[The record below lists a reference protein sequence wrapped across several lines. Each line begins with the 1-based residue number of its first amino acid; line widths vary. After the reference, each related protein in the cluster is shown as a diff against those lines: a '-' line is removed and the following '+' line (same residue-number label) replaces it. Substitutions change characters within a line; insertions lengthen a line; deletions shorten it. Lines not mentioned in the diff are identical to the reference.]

1 MLKLKTEN
9 CRIAAVYDMRY
20 DTPVDITDGSGNFAR
35 PVYTLKSQDIT
46 KEKKPEFTPYN
57 DYSVPYTETE
67 NGILL
72 NKDFGVSLKAEE
84 TDGGIALEINFTNDD
99 VSACGISLPFSFMGQ
114 KNNSW
119 ERQFT
124 ASSPYRTADGKHLM
138 FYLVRPDG
146 KNLVCIAENETDG
159 YRINY
164 SNFLCGHYIMGI
176 QLLSQFD
183 RAYGR
188 QTRAEKRVKLHIKA
202 VSDYREAL
210 EKASGLWGIPA
221 LYYETASGYK
231 NQPFGFSAIGKW
243 DKITVT
249 APSGKKDVLKNT
261 AFIPDEYGIYTAS
274 PYNGGIAGA
283 DCSFFIHDEL
293 NDMFR
298 RACLS
303 VKQNRDI
310 IIGKTAEGKE
320 IFKPTHLTYRGYEDY
335 NLCEHAM
342 WCWAD
347 LRYMRAFGVCEPI
360 AGDVKNMLDIITGN
374 CDCAI
379 YGCTYDDNCLTHNS
393 SRIQEAYNGVNILL
407 DAYRVFGDKKY
418 LEFAV
423 KVLQRRLKD
432 DLSPEGAILRRGSDG
447 ATAEIAD
454 YTTVTCMVIPVADMA
469 VLLKEQ
475 GDDRFRFFE
484 QCAEKIADFVVKRDL
499 DFPTE
504 GGFNEQ
510 VNTEVEEG
518 SMSCSALTVLYV
530 AQLIKNKKEYLDYAE
545 KILKIHDAFTVFTPH
560 PVMFRS
566 SLRWWETIWEGNS
579 DGPAV
584 CYGHAWSVWRA
595 EAEYWFALLTY
606 DDKRLLDSYNCFMT
620 NLAKEDSGGNMYA
633 IYQYEPISS
642 GALAQSGEGVDFSD
656 CSGFPKRP
664 DTTISRYVFAR
675 GFETW
680 FKTVAVLSGYT
691 IGAHTE
697 KGVIIPYA
705 ADFEILYIGDISENI
720 CVKAPEQIKIISKRN
735 YSVKNNHG
743 LLLITIFD

>member
-9 CRIAAVYDMRY
+9 YRIAAVYDMRY
-20 DTPVDITDGSGNFAR
+20 ETPVDITDGSGNFAE
-35 PVYTLKSQDIT
+35 PVYTLKWQDIT
-46 KEKKPEFTPYN
+46 KEKKPEFIPYN
-57 DYSVPYTETE
+57 DYSVSYTETE

-84 TDGGIALEINFTNDD
+84 TDGGIALEINFTNAD

-119 ERQFT
+119 ELQFT

-146 KNLVCIAENETDG
+146 KNLVCIAENEIDG

-164 SNFLCGHYIMGI
+164 SDFLCGHYIMGI
-176 QLLSQFD
+176 QFLSQFD

-188 QTRAEKRVKLHIKA
+188 QTRTEKRVKLHIKA
-202 VSDYREAL
+202 VSTYREAL
-210 EKASGLWGIPA
+210 EKASGLWGMPA

-249 APSGKKDVLKNT
+249 APSGKKEVLKNA
-261 AFIPDEYGIYTAS
+261 AFIPDEYGIYTAT
-274 PYNGGIAGA
+274 PYNGNIAGA
-283 DCSFFIHDEL
+283 DCGFFIHDGL
-293 NDMFR
+293 KDMFR

-310 IIGKTAEGKE
+310 IIGKNADGKE
-320 IFKPTHLTYRGYEDY
+320 IFKPAHLTYRGYEDY

-347 LRYMRAFGVCEPI
+347 LRYMRAFGICEPI
-360 AGDVKNMLDIITGN
+360 ADDVKNMLDIITGS
-374 CDCAI
+374 CDCAVDR
-379 YGCTYDDNCLTHNS
+379 CTFDDNCLTHNS
-393 SRIQEAYNGVNILL
+393 NRIQEAYNGVNILL

-423 KVLQRRLKD
+423 KVLQRRLRD

-484 QCAEKIADFVVKRDL
+484 QCAEKTADFVVKRDL

-518 SMSCSALTVLYV
+518 SMSCSALTVLYT
-530 AQLIKNKKEYLDYAE
+530 ARFIKNKKEYLDYAE

-566 SLRWWETIWEGNS
+566 SLRWWETIWEGDS

-595 EAEYWFALLTY
+595 EAEYWYALLTH

-642 GALAQSGEGVDFSD
+642 GALAENGESVDFSD
-656 CSGFPKRP
+656 RTGFPKRH
-664 DTTISRYVFAR
+664 DMTLSRYSFAR
-675 GFETW
+675 GYDTW
-680 FKTVAVLSGYT
+680 LNTVAVLPDRVIGGYRH
-691 IGAHTE
+691 GNE
-697 KGVIIPYA
+697 IIPFSD
-705 ADFEILYIGDISENI
+705 DFNTLYIGNI
-720 CVKAPEQIKIISKRN
+720 ADDLEIKVPHNVRIIAGEKIKISGDNIIRIKI
-735 YSVKNNHG
+735 KQ
-743 LLLITIFD
+743 

>member
-20 DTPVDITDGSGNFAR
+20 ETPVDITDGSGNFGK
-35 PVYTLKSQDIT
+35 PVYTLKLQDIT

-72 NKDFGVSLKAEE
+72 NKDFGVSLTAEE
-84 TDGGIALEINFTNDD
+84 ADGGIVLEINFTNED

-164 SNFLCGHYIMGI
+164 SDFLCGHYIMGI

-188 QTRAEKRVKLHIKA
+188 QTRTEKRVKLHIKA

-231 NQPFGFSAIGKW
+231 NQPFGFSVIGKW

-249 APSGKKDVLKNT
+249 APSGKKEVLKNT
-261 AFIPDEYGIYTAS
+261 AFIPDEYGIYTAT
-274 PYNGGIAGA
+274 PYNGNIAGA
-283 DCSFFIHDEL
+283 DCSFFIHDGL

-310 IIGKTAEGKE
+310 IIGKNAEGKE
-320 IFKPTHLTYRGYEDY
+320 IFKPAHLTYRGYDDY

-374 CDCAI
+374 CDCPI

-418 LEFAV
+418 LEFAI

-484 QCAEKIADFVVKRDL
+484 QCAEKIADFVAKRDL
-499 DFPTE
+499 NFPTE

-518 SMSCSALTVLYV
+518 SMSCSALTVLYT
-530 AQLIKNKKEYLDYAE
+530 ARFIKNKKEYLDYAE

-620 NLAKEDSGGNMYA
+620 NLSKEDSGGNMYA

-642 GALAQSGEGVDFSD
+642 GALAESGEGVDFSD

-664 DTTISRYVFAR
+664 DTTLSRYVFAR

-680 FKTVAVLSGYT
+680 SKTVAVLSGYT

-697 KGVIIPYA
+697 KGIIIPYA

-720 CVKAPEQIKIISKRN
+720 CVKASEQIKILSKKN
-735 YSVKNNHG
+735 YSVKNNNG

>member
-1 MLKLKTEN
+1 MLE
-9 CRIAAVYDMRY
+9 
-20 DTPVDITDGSGNFAR
+20 
-35 PVYTLKSQDIT
+35 
-46 KEKKPEFTPYN
+46 
-57 DYSVPYTETE
+57 
-67 NGILL
+67 
-72 NKDFGVSLKAEE
+72 
-84 TDGGIALEINFTNDD
+84 
-99 VSACGISLPFSFMGQ
+99 
-114 KNNSW
+114 
-119 ERQFT
+119 
-124 ASSPYRTADGKHLM
+124 
-138 FYLVRPDG
+138 
-146 KNLVCIAENETDG
+146 
-159 YRINY
+159 
-164 SNFLCGHYIMGI
+164 
-176 QLLSQFD
+176 
-183 RAYGR
+183 
-188 QTRAEKRVKLHIKA
+188 
-202 VSDYREAL
+202 
-210 EKASGLWGIPA
+210 
-221 LYYETASGYK
+221 
-231 NQPFGFSAIGKW
+231 
-243 DKITVT
+243 
-249 APSGKKDVLKNT
+249 NT
-261 AFIPDEYGIYTAS
+261 AFIPDEYGIYAAT

-283 DCSFFIHDEL
+283 DCSFFIHDGL
-293 NDMFR
+293 NDMFH
-298 RACLS
+298 RACFS
-303 VKQNRDI
+303 IKQNRDI
-310 IIGKTAEGKE
+310 TIGKNAEGKE

-360 AGDVKNMLDIITGN
+360 ADDVKNMLDVITGN

-423 KVLQRRLKD
+423 KVLQRRLRD

-454 YTTVTCMVIPVADMA
+454 YTTVTCMVIPVADIA

-499 DFPTE
+499 DFPTD

-560 PVMFRS
+560 PVMYRS
-566 SLRWWETIWEGNS
+566 SLHWWETIWEGNS

-584 CYGHAWSVWRA
+584 CYGHAWSIWRA
-595 EAEYWFALLTY
+595 EAEYRFALLTY

-642 GALAQSGEGVDFSD
+642 GALAESGESVDFSD
-656 CSGFPKRP
+656 CSGFPKKP
-664 DTTISRYVFAR
+664 DTTILRYVFAR

-680 FKTVAVLSGYT
+680 FKTVAILSGYT

-705 ADFEILYIGDISENI
+705 VGFEILYIGDVSEDI

-735 YSVKNNHG
+735 YSVKNNYG
-743 LLLITIFD
+743 LLSVYAQYSGSLYAENTARN

>member
-20 DTPVDITDGSGNFAR
+20 ETPVDITDGSGNFGK

-72 NKDFGVSLKAEE
+72 NKDFGVSLKAKE
-84 TDGGIALEINFTNDD
+84 TDGGIALEINFTNED

-164 SNFLCGHYIMGI
+164 SDFLCGHYIMGI
-176 QLLSQFD
+176 QFLSQFD

-231 NQPFGFSAIGKW
+231 NQPFGFSAIGEW
-243 DKITVT
+243 DKLTVT
-249 APSGKKDVLKNT
+249 APSGKKEVLENT
-261 AFIPDEYGIYTAS
+261 AFIPDEYGIYAAT
-274 PYNGGIAGA
+274 PYNRGIAGA
-283 DCSFFIHDEL
+283 DCSFFIHDGL

-310 IIGKTAEGKE
+310 TIGKNAEGKE

-360 AGDVKNMLDIITGN
+360 ADDVKNMLDIITGN
-374 CDCAI
+374 CDCPI

-423 KVLQRRLKD
+423 KVLQRRLRD
-432 DLSPEGAILRRGSDG
+432 DLSHEGAILRRGSDG

-469 VLLKEQ
+469 VLLKEM

-530 AQLIKNKKEYLDYAE
+530 AQFIKNKKEYLDYAE
-545 KILKIHDAFTVFTPH
+545 KILKIHDAFTVSTPH

-579 DGPAV
+579 DGLAV

-595 EAEYWFALLTY
+595 EAEYWFALLTHN
-606 DDKRLLDSYNCFMT
+606 DKRLLDSYNCFMT
-620 NLAKEDSGGNMYA
+620 NLAKEDSGGNMFA

-642 GALAQSGEGVDFSD
+642 GALAQSGESVDFSNRT
-656 CSGFPKRP
+656 GFPKRH
-664 DTTISRYVFAR
+664 DMTLSRYAFAR

-720 CVKAPEQIKIISKRN
+720 CVKASEQIKILSKKN
-735 YSVKNNHG
+735 YSVKNNNG

>member
-20 DTPVDITDGSGNFAR
+20 ETPVDITDGSGNFGK

-72 NKDFGVSLKAEE
+72 NKDFGVSLTAEE
-84 TDGGIALEINFTNDD
+84 TDGGIVLEINFTNED

-164 SNFLCGHYIMGI
+164 SDFLCGHYIMGI
-176 QLLSQFD
+176 QFLSQFD

-231 NQPFGFSAIGKW
+231 NQPFGFSAIGEW
-243 DKITVT
+243 DKLTVT
-249 APSGKKDVLKNT
+249 APSGKKEVLENT
-261 AFIPDEYGIYTAS
+261 AFIPDEYGIYAAT
-274 PYNGGIAGA
+274 PYNGGIAGT
-283 DCSFFIHDEL
+283 DCSFFIHDRL

-310 IIGKTAEGKE
+310 TIGKNAEGKE

-360 AGDVKNMLDIITGN
+360 ADDVKNMLDIITGN

-423 KVLQRRLKD
+423 KVLQRRLRD

-454 YTTVTCMVIPVADMA
+454 YTTVTCMVIPVADIA

-475 GDDRFRFFE
+475 GDDRFCFFE

-530 AQLIKNKKEYLDYAE
+530 AQHIKNKKEYLDYAE

-584 CYGHAWSVWRA
+584 CYGHAWSIWRA
-595 EAEYWFALLTY
+595 ESEYWFALLTY

-642 GALAQSGEGVDFSD
+642 GALAESGESVDFSD
-656 CSGFPKRP
+656 CSGFPKKP

-680 FKTVAVLSGYT
+680 FKTVAILSGYT

-705 ADFEILYIGDISENI
+705 VGFEILYIGDVSEDI
-720 CVKAPEQIKIISKRN
+720 CIKAPEQIKIISKRN

>member
-20 DTPVDITDGSGNFAR
+20 ETPVDITDGSGNFGK

-72 NKDFGVSLKAEE
+72 NKDFGVSLTAEE
-84 TDGGIALEINFTNDD
+84 TDGGIVLEINFTNED

-164 SNFLCGHYIMGI
+164 SDFLCGHYIMSI
-176 QLLSQFD
+176 QFLSQFD

-231 NQPFGFSAIGKW
+231 NQPFGFSAIGEW
-243 DKITVT
+243 DKLTVT
-249 APSGKKDVLKNT
+249 APSGKKEVLENT
-261 AFIPDEYGIYTAS
+261 AFIPDEYGIYAAT
-274 PYNGGIAGA
+274 PYNRGIAGA
-283 DCSFFIHDEL
+283 DCSFFIHDGL

-310 IIGKTAEGKE
+310 TIGKNAEGKE

-347 LRYMRAFGVCEPI
+347 LRYMRAFGVCESI
-360 AGDVKNMLDIITGN
+360 ADDVKNMLDIITGN

-423 KVLQRRLKD
+423 KMLQRRLRD

-447 ATAEIAD
+447 ATTEIAD
-454 YTTVTCMVIPVADMA
+454 YTTVTCMVIPVADIA

-584 CYGHAWSVWRA
+584 CYGHAWSIWRA

-642 GALAQSGEGVDFSD
+642 GALAESGESVDFSD
-656 CSGFPKRP
+656 CSGFPKKP

-680 FKTVAVLSGYT
+680 FKTVAILSGYT

-705 ADFEILYIGDISENI
+705 VGFEILYIGDVSEDI
-720 CVKAPEQIKIISKRN
+720 CIKAPERIKIISKRN